1 MENTLNKTYNVQYNV
16 GKVKYLV
23 NYHNGTKFH
32 KDNSKFYD
40 IQTYKNKALFNN
52 FIELL
57 NKQGY
62 ISEN

>member
-1 MENTLNKTYNVQYNV
+1 MENTLNKSYNVQYNV

-23 NYHNGTKFH
+23 SYHNGTKFH

-52 FIELL
+52 FIDLL